1 MSGDSDREHERSAWL
16 LAIIITA
23 RIIITDVDVGNGWQG
38 IYPVVSAPLFAIRL
52 SYFNSLHWWE
62 ERTGLQGSRGHDLN
76 IRDPAC
82 GLCGPQ
88 SLQGRKRERLRET
101 PL

>member
-1 MSGDSDREHERSAWL
+1 M
-16 LAIIITA
+16 ITA
-23 RIIITDVDVGNGWQG
+23 RIIITDIDVGKGWRL
-38 IYPVVSAPLFAIRL
+38 IYPVVLALLFAIRL

-62 ERTGLQGSRGHDLN
+62 ERTGLQGSRGRDLS

-82 GLCGPQ
+82 GLCARQ
-88 SLQGRKRERLRET
+88 SLQGGKRESLRET